1 MVLSNTNTPK
11 YYGEFRDRVIRGVTP
26 VNQHVSAHM
35 NHIDELIADP
45 NYYYDDKAIEGYI
58 DFCNRELVLTN
69 GDDLTLVPT
78 FKLWAEDLLGWYYY
92 ADETVIDPRTNRAK
106 KVRKKKRLRKRQFI
120 ITSRSSAKT
129 IYAYSIHA
137 YGLVVDTVTTLQI
150 ATAPTVVQS
159 METLSTF
166 STAISRSRG
175 PLFKAL
181 TKGNKRSNLE
191 NSQPKLQSTKEGI
204 VNRITNSKL
213 ITRPMKRD
221 ALQGFRSKYNSVD
234 EWLSGDIK
242 EDVIGALEQNAAKG
256 GEDEYVVLAI
266 SSEGTVRDKVGDS
279 IKMQL
284 LQILRGEYDDPSTS
298 IWYYRLDDLSE
309 IHKPDMWEKA
319 CPNIGITVSYDV
331 YARDVERAEHDGAV
345 RNDILAKRF
354 GIPVEGWTYFFTYDE
369 VQVHPRTSA
378 AGLPCT
384 MGMDASQGDD
394 FWAFTWLFPLGNHRY
409 AIKTRSY
416 VSSVKYQNLPIAIKQ
431 KYDEFIAEGTLVVLE
446 GPTLD
451 WEEIYEDV
459 NMYIIQNDF
468 SVIAFGY
475 DPYNAEPFVNRWTN
489 ERGSYGVEKVRQGV
503 RTESVPLGEIK
514 KVAVNRTLFFDEE
527 LMKFSMGNAVALQDN
542 NGNYKLSKE
551 RRMEKIDNVAAL
563 VDAWVVYNNNKE
575 VFN

>member
-1 MVLSNTNTPK
+1 MLSNTNTPI
-11 YYGEFRDRVIRGVTP
+11 YYSEFRDRVVRGQTP
-26 VNQHVSAHM
+26 VNEFVSAHM
-35 NHIDELIADP
+35 NHIDELIENP
-45 NYYYDDKAIEGYI
+45 KYYYDDRAIEGYI
-58 DFCNRELVLTN
+58 KFCNEELVLTN
-69 GDDLTLVPT
+69 GDDMVLIPT
-78 FKLWAEDLLGWYYY
+78 FKLWAEDLLAWYYY
-92 ADETVIDPRTNRAK
+92 EDEIRVDPKTNVTY

-129 IYAYSIHA
+129 VYVYSIHA
-137 YGLVVDTVTTLQI
+137 YGLVVDTTTTLQI

-159 METLSTF
+159 LETLSTL

-213 ITRPMKRD
+213 ITRPMRRD

-284 LQILRGEYDDPSTS
+284 LKILRGEYEDNTTS

-309 IHKPDMWEKA
+309 IHKPEMWEKA

-369 VQVHPRTSA
+369 IQLHPKASA
-378 AGLPCT
+378 SGLPCT

-394 FWAFTWLFPLGNHRY
+394 FWAFTWLFPLGEHRF
-409 AIKTRSY
+409 ALKTRAY
-416 VSSVKYQNLPIAIKQ
+416 VSSVKYDMLPIAIKN
-431 KYDEFIAEGTLVVLE
+431 KYDEFIEEGSLIVLE
-446 GPTLD
+446 GPLLD

-459 NMYIIQNDF
+459 VKYILEQDWSILG
-468 SVIAFGY
+468 FGY
-475 DPYNAEPFVNRWTN
+475 DPYNAEAFVNRWVQEN
-489 ERGSYGVEKVRQGV
+489 GSYGTEKVRQGV

-514 KVAVNRTLFFDEE
+514 KVSENRSLMFDEE
-527 LMKFSMGNAVALQDN
+527 LMKFSMGNAIALQDN

-551 RRMEKIDNVAAL
+551 RRVEKIDNVSAL
-563 VDAWVVYNNNKE
+563 VDAWVVYNHNKE